1 MQISIYVHTC
11 SHLMS
16 NESEYEQLQTVIRAC
31 IIFKEAEKNIHT
43 YKERSKNNNKQK
55 ETSNLYIRNL

>member
-31 IIFKEAEKNIHT
+31 IIFKEAEKKLTHIQR
-43 YKERSKNNNKQK
+43 EEQK
-55 ETSNLYIRNL
+55 

>member
-1 MQISIYVHTC
+1 MQISIYVHAC

-31 IIFKEAEKNIHT
+31 IIFKEAEKKHT
-43 YKERSKNNNKQK
+43 HIQREEQK
-55 ETSNLYIRNL
+55 